1 MHSAKP
7 DTRGRRGE
15 NPPKNPTRHPAHV
28 WPRLI
33 ATPAVRGAGPR
44 TAPPAGR
51 PHPAQRPRS
60 AARAPCA
67 AAERRQRAGPGGCG
81 GTAAP
86 VPPQDAACCAGRPL
100 RPLRPRA
107 KAAQPRRSPSRLGRG
122 GTKFGSRRQRVR
134 GGCGEAA
141 GRSPPRSLPLSISPS
156 LTHLSVASPAVA
168 EGKAGGRRARPR
180 APLPS
185 FGPAGRPEPAPPRR
199 PSRWKRSGA
208 TRLGS
213 ELRGSGHNT
222 NKHAAERGPLPAEP
236 SLLGSRCLSYWCG
249 AYLFI

>member
-67 AAERRQRAGPGGCG
+67 AAERRQRAGPGGCE

-107 KAAQPRRSPSRLGRG
+107 KAAQPRRSPSRLGKG
-122 GTKFGSRRQRVR
+122 GGQSLAPAGSECA
-134 GGCGEAA
+134 GAA
-141 GRSPPRSLPLSISPS
+141 GRQ
-156 LTHLSVASPAVA
+156 
-168 EGKAGGRRARPR
+168 
-180 APLPS
+180 
-185 FGPAGRPEPAPPRR
+185 PAGRPLAPSHSPSLPPSLTCPSPPRR
-199 PSRWKRSGA
+199 W
-208 TRLGS
+208 
-213 ELRGSGHNT
+213 LRGRRAGGGRGPALLSRPSAPQGGRSRHPP
-222 NKHAAERGPLPAEP
+222 AGRAGGAERSNTFGL
-236 SLLGSRCLSYWCG
+236 
-249 AYLFI
+249 